1 MREKERKP
9 QEANISLP
17 YFHGK
22 DNVKAYLDWE
32 IRVEQQLK
40 RKSTSK
46 SYGSHSYPKKDQSL
60 GILGAAPCK
69 PKDDKGKT
77 IEKQPPKAMKV
88 KKQKGKDLAKKFTP
102 KEEGQPLMVRD
113 ECKEWRLQ
121 SSFFLLH
128 FVAIDLQEAKDSI
141 DEEDPWP
148 TSFTWSYVSLQ
159 HHIFPP
165 NNDDYIGTENYM
177 VLQNTNNITDNHK
190 SFRYNDARNKIKAKS
205 KTKTKM
211 FPPYI
216 PLLARTQNLASH
228 MPWVL
233 KRYYTNEGRLILK
246 EEKMKHHE
254 YFRAHRANGRLTL
267 HLVNV
272 PFDGHNE
279 YFEEATP
286 SNTPHDE
293 EVHYHTNIV
302 TSNDRF
308 DEVEENMASC

>member
-1 MREKERKP
+1 
-9 QEANISLP
+9 
-17 YFHGK
+17 
-22 DNVKAYLDWE
+22 
-32 IRVEQQLK
+32 
-40 RKSTSK
+40 
-46 SYGSHSYPKKDQSL
+46 
-60 GILGAAPCK
+60 
-69 PKDDKGKT
+69 
-77 IEKQPPKAMKV
+77 
-88 KKQKGKDLAKKFTP
+88 
-102 KEEGQPLMVRD
+102 
-113 ECKEWRLQ
+113 
-121 SSFFLLH
+121 
-128 FVAIDLQEAKDSI
+128 
-141 DEEDPWP
+141 
-148 TSFTWSYVSLQ
+148 
-159 HHIFPP
+159 
-165 NNDDYIGTENYM
+165 M

-293 EVHYHTNIV
+293 ERIWLVVNDELSMEHDSDVVVVGGGRVKCLNCSSVRTGPTCNIFGLPVLPIRTVH
-302 TSNDRF
+302 S
-308 DEVEENMASC
+308 

>member
-1 MREKERKP
+1 
-9 QEANISLP
+9 
-17 YFHGK
+17 
-22 DNVKAYLDWE
+22 
-32 IRVEQQLK
+32 
-40 RKSTSK
+40 
-46 SYGSHSYPKKDQSL
+46 
-60 GILGAAPCK
+60 
-69 PKDDKGKT
+69 
-77 IEKQPPKAMKV
+77 
-88 KKQKGKDLAKKFTP
+88 
-102 KEEGQPLMVRD
+102 MVM
-113 ECKEWRLQ
+113 
-121 SSFFLLH
+121 SS
-128 FVAIDLQEAKDSI
+128 SI
-141 DEEDPWP
+141 
-148 TSFTWSYVSLQ
+148 T
-159 HHIFPP
+159 FPP